1 MKKTSGRRTSWLL
14 LLALGGLA
22 ALSVPTASAATRIP
36 RTSEDAGRA
45 RGCVMVYFDLG
56 ETLVHTAEDESVR
69 YMPGAAEH
77 LRALRARRIP
87 VGLITNVPPSWGATD
102 AARAA
107 KLKEVIDKDWAD
119 TRPFAWSDFG
129 DRIFT
134 PRTEAERKPAPAL
147 WERAKKAAGRCR
159 VVYQAETPDEIQVG
173 RSVGYLAYQA
183 ARPHWP
189 AYLPVRLIAALAH
202 LPYPNAGSAREH

>member
-1 MKKTSGRRTSWLL
+1 MKKTTGRRTSWLL
-14 LLALGGLA
+14 LLALGSLA

-36 RTSEDAGRA
+36 RTTADTGRA

-56 ETLVHTAEDESVR
+56 ETLVHTAQDNSVR

-77 LRALRARRIP
+77 LRALRARHIP

-119 TRPFAWSDFG
+119 KRPFAWSDFG

-147 WERAKKAAGRCR
+147 WERAKKAAGHCR
-159 VVYQAETPDEIQVG
+159 VVYQAETTDEVQAARALGYVT
-173 RSVGYLAYQA
+173 YLAT
-183 ARPHWP
+183 RPHWP
-189 AYLPVRLIAALAH
+189 AYLPVPLIAALAR
-202 LPYPNAGSAREH
+202 LPYPNATAAQAS